1 MTKDSPVTGLIAF
14 ILGVLGTAAVIKIID
29 DITKEKKF
37 ICPACGTT
45 LKKGIARC
53 PQCQTQLRWA

>member
-29 DITKEKKF
+29 DMTKERKF
-37 ICPACGTT
+37 ICPACGTV
-45 LKKGIARC
+45 LRKGVVRC